1 MFMHGNKDGTK
12 NVILDPGE
20 VITVEMP
27 GGNGN
32 VFTISGDGTI
42 TDEDGNDVT
51 ALAYGR

>member
-1 MFMHGNKDGTK
+1 MFMHDNADGTK
-12 NVILDPGE
+12 NIILDPGE
-20 VITVEMP
+20 VITVEMA

-32 VFTISGDGTI
+32 VFTIRADGTI